1 MEGERRKGRAEWRRA
16 STVHRYTCKCGKQI
30 TKIPLSAQRTQLR
43 RASRRSRSPVYP
55 AVLICAP
62 SDRILVSKSDLCCAS
77 NPRFNSSLDQDT
89 TERAEWCDGEPRDA
103 VKIPGNQSPRFRSS
117 PSNVGEMSVLS
128 CTDRRGKGGKKVF
141 PAFGCSVD

>member
-1 MEGERRKGRAEWRRA
+1 MLQQFTDIPASVGNKSRKSLSPLYVRNSGARPGEAALQFIPPCRFVRP
-16 STVHRYTCKCGKQI
+16 QI
-30 TKIPLSAQRTQLR
+30 GSLFQ
-43 RASRRSRSPVYP
+43 
-55 AVLICAP
+55 
-62 SDRILVSKSDLCCAS
+62 KSDLCCAS

-103 VKIPGNQSPRFRSS
+103 VKIPGSQSPRFRSS